1 MGHWFCFLHLTA
13 IFDALPMPQVQQ
25 APWHQAQ
32 PVAFGHS
39 VPDQASGHQG
49 QPMPSGQV
57 PAQASGHQGQPL
69 GQARVPPL
77 ELIRVPGQASG
88 PLSPVST
95 SGWSMV
101 SGHPTV
107 PHSPMPTRAVPTGMP
122 MDVDAGQAPGHGT
135 GRSSTD
141 TGPTAA
147 PMPSKLSMPMPG
159 SGKAVDQWWAGKMAA
174 SAEGMAKGPHW
185 PGFATQDKGTGG
197 TSLGLAHWGE
207 AQPQA
212 EALHR
217 ALAQAQQHFEAVVT
231 GMKVAVQHKHSQSVL
246 CVWLVVLKH

>member
-25 APWHQAQ
+25 APWHQEGC
-32 PVAFGHS
+32 PVATGNPT
-39 VPDQASGHQG
+39 VYGHQG

-57 PAQASGHQGQPL
+57 QAQASGHQGQPL

-77 ELIRVPGQASG
+77 ELIRMPGQASR

-95 SGWSMV
+95 PGESMVSV

-135 GRSSTD
+135 VRSSAD
-141 TGPTAA
+141 TGPTAV

-159 SGKAVDQWWAGKMAA
+159 HGKAVDQWWAGKMAA
-174 SAEGMAKGPHW
+174 SAEEMAKGPSDT
-185 PGFATQDKGTGG
+185 GSATQDKGTGG
-197 TSLGLAHWGE
+197 TFLGLGHWGQ

-212 EALHR
+212 EALAR
-217 ALAQAQQHFEAVVT
+217 GLNQPSSTSRPLSLA
-231 GMKVAVQHKHSQSVL
+231 
-246 CVWLVVLKH
+246 